1 MRPSYSAKLL
11 SAIVLVGALSLM
23 TGMPLLQPASA
34 MPSKNSF
41 EILKKPNP
49 GSGNT
54 SSDRQSQL
62 PQVLS
67 LRIRRDLAQRTNIPA
82 RTLRITEAQ
91 RHTWRNTCLELPAPG
106 ELCGQSVV
114 EGWRVVVTYDRQ
126 TWIYH
131 TNRDGQILRLEA
143 ENRTTL
149 PASVSEAVFQDISR
163 KSNVPRRELQ
173 ITRAEQRTWNNGC
186 LGLAEPGVFCTQVVV
201 PGWRVQVEGANRT
214 WVYRTNQ
221 TGSVIKLEKQ
231 TNVSQLKPTRL
242 KDDELPDAVDQE
254 TVFRALTSGG
264 FAGQTTQTLLLKDGR
279 LLRAQR
285 LPNGTYSNVTVHRL
299 SSPQLRQFQTVLEQA
314 QLEQFDR
321 LNYPASPGSAD
332 FFTVTLTSPSATVQY
347 SDSIQEQLPD
357 PLKTVIQA
365 WQNLTQFI

>member
-1 MRPSYSAKLL
+1 
-11 SAIVLVGALSLM
+11 M

-91 RHTWRNTCLELPAPG
+91 RHTWRNTCLELPAPE

-114 EGWRVVVTYDRQ
+114 EGWRVVVSYDRQ

-242 KDDELPDAVDQE
+242 KDDELPDAVDRE
-254 TVFRALTSGG
+254 TVFRAITSGG
-264 FAGQTTQTLLLKDGR
+264 FAGQTTQTLLLNDGR

-285 LPNGTYSNVTVHRL
+285 LPNGSYSNVTIHRV
-299 SSPQLRQFQTVLEQA
+299 SPQQLRQFQTVLEQA

-321 LNYPASPGSAD
+321 LNYPATPGSAD